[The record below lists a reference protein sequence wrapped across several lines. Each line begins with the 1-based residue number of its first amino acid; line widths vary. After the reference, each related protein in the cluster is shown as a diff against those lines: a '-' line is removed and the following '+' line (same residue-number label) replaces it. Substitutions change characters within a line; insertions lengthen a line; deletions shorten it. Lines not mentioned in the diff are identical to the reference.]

1 MPLAA
6 VNGIEVCYETHGSP
20 ADDAI
25 VLVRGRGTQL
35 IDWPD
40 EFIGGLV
47 RAGLH
52 VVTPDNRDAG
62 LSSKVPEPYTLLDMA
77 RDLIGLLDHLAID
90 SAHLFGIS
98 LGGMIVQRAAIHF
111 PERVKCLFSVMS
123 SSGGEGLPFPDTEI
137 VRRLMNQPEGP
148 EEALV
153 AEIEF
158 RKLNR
163 SPAYPASDAE
173 TRRAVERSIARCY
186 DPRAAARQSDAAMQD
201 TGRAQLLATI
211 AAPTLVIHGDADP
224 LVPAAHGEDTARRIP
239 GAEFK
244 LLEGVAHAIPPGA
257 ARVYCEAI
265 ADFIERRWKRVDS
278 GGRSG

>member
-1 MPLAA
+1 MPTVP
-6 VNGIEVCYETHGSP
+6 VNGIDICYEAHGNP

-40 EFIGGLV
+40 EMIQGLTG
-47 RAGLH
+47 AGLY

-62 LSSKVPEPYTLLDMA
+62 LSSKVPEPYTMLDMA
-77 RDLIGLLDHLAID
+77 RDLVGLLDHLAIG

-98 LGGMIVQRAAIHF
+98 LGGMIVQRVAIHF

-123 SSGGEGLPFPDTEI
+123 SSGGKGLPFPDTEI
-137 VRRLMNQPEGP
+137 VRGLMNQPEDRDA
-148 EEALV
+148 ALV
-153 AEIEF
+153 SEIEF

-173 TRRAVERSIARCY
+173 IRRAAERSIARCY
-186 DPRAAARQSDAAMQD
+186 DPRAAARQSDAAMRD
-201 TGRAQLLATI
+201 SGRAEQLATI

-224 LVPAAHGEDTARRIP
+224 LVPPAHGEDTARRIP
-239 GAEFK
+239 DAEFR
-244 LLEGVAHAIPPGA
+244 LLEGVAHAVPPGA
-257 ARVYCEAI
+257 AQLYCEAVTG
-265 ADFIERRWKRVDS
+265 FIDRRWTPLAA
-278 GGRSG
+278 